1 MTPGAEGAEALRIAI
16 LTGGGD
22 CPGLNAVIRAVVRRA
37 SQGNVEVVG
46 LRDGWTGLLKAEFL
60 PLTRETTAGILHR
73 GGTILG
79 TSRVNPF
86 KVGGGPAAVL
96 RTMAEYRFAAVVAIG
111 GEGTLS
117 AASRMYAEHGLPV
130 VGIPK
135 TIDNDL
141 NGTDVT
147 FGFDSAVAIATEAID
162 RLHSTAESHKR
173 VLVCE
178 VMGRHAGWIA
188 TYAGLAG
195 GADVVLVP
203 EVPVDLGRVAEHLK
217 SRHSGGVDFSIVVV
231 AEGTRVSAGQGD
243 TEHLVTTGA
252 LDEAGRPRLGGVGAY
267 VAAEIER
274 RTGFETRV
282 TVLGYLQRGGSPT
295 AYDRVLASRFGVHA
309 CDMAVRGEFGRMAAL
324 QGNRVVSVSLAEAT
338 QELKRVP
345 QDFLDVARVFFG

>member
-1 MTPGAEGAEALRIAI
+1 
-16 LTGGGD
+16 
-22 CPGLNAVIRAVVRRA
+22 
-37 SQGNVEVVG
+37 
-46 LRDGWTGLLKAEFL
+46 
-60 PLTRETTAGILHR
+60 
-73 GGTILG
+73 
-79 TSRVNPF
+79 
-86 KVGGGPAAVL
+86 VL
-96 RTMAEYRFAAVVAIG
+96 RTMAEYSFAGVVAIG

-117 AASRMYAEHGLPV
+117 AASRMHAEYGLPV

-203 EVPVDLGRVAEHLK
+203 EVPADLARVAEHLK
-217 SRHSGGVDFSIVVV
+217 NRHAGGVDFSIVVV
-231 AEGTRVSAGQGD
+231 AEGTRVSAGPGE

-309 CDMAVRGEFGRMAAL
+309 CDMAIQGEFGRMAAL
-324 QGNRVVSVSLAEAT
+324 QGNRVVSVSLADAT
-338 QELKRVP
+338 RELKRVP

>member
-1 MTPGAEGAEALRIAI
+1 VRLSI

-37 SQGNVEVVG
+37 SQRGFEVVG
-46 LRDGWTGLLKAEFL
+46 LRDGWQGLLEARFM

-79 TSRVNPF
+79 TSRTNPF
-86 KVGGGPAAVL
+86 SVAGGPETVVRNLVAHGL
-96 RTMAEYRFAAVVAIG
+96 DAVVAIG

-117 AASRMYAEHGLPV
+117 AAARLHAEHRLPV

-141 NGTDVT
+141 GGTDVT
-147 FGFDSAVAIATEAID
+147 FGFDSAVAIATEAVD

-173 VLVCE
+173 VIVCE

-203 EVPVDLGRVAEHLK
+203 EVPADLEKVAEHLK
-217 SRHSGGVDFSIVVV
+217 RRQASGSAFSIVVV
-231 AEGTRVSAGQGD
+231 AEGTRVRAQGGE
-243 TEHLVTTGA
+243 TEHLVTAGGV
-252 LDEAGRPRLGGVGAY
+252 DQAGRPRLGGVGAY
-267 VAAEIER
+267 VAQKIEEG
-274 RTGFETRV
+274 TGFETRV
-282 TVLGYLQRGGSPT
+282 TVLGYVQRGGSPT
-295 AYDRVLASRFGVHA
+295 AADRVLASRFGVHA
-309 CDMAVRGEFGRMAAL
+309 CDMAARGDFGQMAAL

-338 QELKRVP
+338 RELKRVP
-345 QDFLDVARVFFG
+345 QEFLDVARVFFG

>member
-1 MTPGAEGAEALRIAI
+1 VRLCI

-37 SQGNVEVVG
+37 AQRGFEVVG
-46 LRDGWTGLLKAEFL
+46 SRDGWQGLLEARFM

-86 KVGGGPAAVL
+86 LVTAGPEAVARNL
-96 RTMAEYRFAAVVAIG
+96 LAHGLDAVVAIG

-117 AASRMYAEHGLPV
+117 AAARLHAEYQVPV

-141 NGTDVT
+141 GGTDVT
-147 FGFDSAVAIATEAID
+147 FGFDSAVAIATEAVD

-173 VLVCE
+173 VIVCE

-203 EVPVDLGRVAEHLK
+203 EVPVDLEKVAEHLLR
-217 SRHSGGVDFSIVVV
+217 RHASGVDFSIVVV
-231 AEGTRVSAGQGD
+231 AEGTRVRAEAGE
-243 TEHLVTTGA
+243 TEHLVTHGG
-252 LDEAGRPRLGGVGAY
+252 LDAAGRPRLGGVGAF
-267 VAAEIER
+267 VARKIEE

-295 AYDRVLASRFGVHA
+295 AADRVLASRFGVYA
-309 CDMAVRGEFGRMAAL
+309 CDMAARGDFGQMAAL
-324 QGNRVVSVSLAEAT
+324 QGNRVVSVGLAEAT
-338 QELKRVP
+338 RELKRVP
-345 QDFLDVARVFFG
+345 QEFLDVARVFFG

>member
-1 MTPGAEGAEALRIAI
+1 VRIAI

-37 SQGNVEVVG
+37 AQRGLEVVG
-46 LRDGWTGLLKAEFL
+46 LRDGWTGLLEARWM

-86 KVGGGPAAVL
+86 KVPGGPERVL
-96 RTMAEYRFAAVVAIG
+96 RHLAEHRLEAVVAIG
-111 GEGTLS
+111 GEGTLG
-117 AASRMYAEHGLPV
+117 AATRLHADYGLPV

-141 NGTDVT
+141 AGTDVT

-203 EVPVDLGRVAEHLK
+203 EVPVNLEQVAEHLQR
-217 SRHSGGVDFSIVVV
+217 RHSGGVDFSIVVV
-231 AEGTRVSAGQGD
+231 AEGTRVRAQSGEA
-243 TEHLVTTGA
+243 EHLVTSGA
-252 LDEAGRPRLGGVGAY
+252 VDEAGRPRLGGVGAY
-267 VAAEIER
+267 VAQEIEQ

-295 AYDRVLASRFGVHA
+295 ASDRVLASRFGVHA
-309 CDMAVRGEFGRMAAL
+309 CDMALAGEFGRMAAL
-324 QGNRVVSVSLAEAT
+324 QGNRVVSVPLAEAT
-338 QELKRVP
+338 RALKLVP
-345 QDFLDVARVFFG
+345 PEFLDVARVFFG